1 MSAFDYVMTLVSVV
15 VGLGLTHALGAF
27 GATVHRLRGNGPP
40 IRLDPV
46 YLLWLAFVLVWLVS
60 FWWWEYKLHEI
71 AIRWTYG
78 IYLFILGY
86 ATLLFL
92 MVVILVPRNM
102 TGIDDT
108 YVHFMSVRRWFF
120 STVVIANGFDVADS
134 VLKSWEWALRPDYLA
149 QVGVF
154 LVGAIIAMRS
164 ESRTVQVWNAATV
177 FVVQI
182 GYTWVQLDILGTW

>member
-1 MSAFDYVMTLVSVV
+1 MTLVSVV
-15 VGLGLTHALGAF
+15 VGLGLTHALGALG
-27 GATVHRLRGNGPP
+27 GAVHRLRGNGEP
-40 IRLDPV
+40 IRLEAI

-92 MVVILVPRNM
+92 TVVILVPRNM
-102 TGIDDT
+102 AGIHDT

-120 STVVIANGFDVADS
+120 SALVTVNVFDVADS
-134 VLKSWEWALRPDYLA
+134 ALKSWDWALRPDYLA
-149 QVGVF
+149 QVGIF
-154 LVGAIIAMRS
+154 MVGAIIGMRS
-164 ESRTVQVWNAATV
+164 ESRTVQLWNAVLMFAL
-177 FVVQI
+177 QI